1 MKRRRPA
8 VAIVYDAIKAG
19 IVAGRFLPG
28 TKLTHQG
35 LAEQLRVS
43 RTPVREALER
53 LFQEGFVTR
62 LPRRGFY
69 VAVID
74 ENEAREL
81 YGLREALEL
90 YALEQSMAAEIGRA
104 DLRRLAGLNRDY
116 AVLVRDGMTRERMI
130 VDRDFHLALAA
141 LAGNHALSRSLEAVF
156 ERLILKIRTEGYR
169 TVRGAEALAEHGAL
183 LAALRDGDRAGAARL
198 LRAHIRGARS
208 RLAAHLR
215 ETAGG

>member
-156 ERLILKIRTEGYR
+156 ERRSKIGGLKMIYEPKYLRFFQARFEP
-169 TVRGAEALAEHGAL
+169 LA
-183 LAALRDGDRAGAARL
+183 
-198 LRAHIRGARS
+198 S
-208 RLAAHLR
+208 RR
-215 ETAGG
+215 P